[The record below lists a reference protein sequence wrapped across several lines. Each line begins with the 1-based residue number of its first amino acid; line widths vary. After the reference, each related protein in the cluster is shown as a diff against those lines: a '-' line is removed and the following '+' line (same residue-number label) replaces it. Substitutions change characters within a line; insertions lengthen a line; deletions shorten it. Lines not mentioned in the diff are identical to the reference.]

1 MYAATKLAFQP
12 ASKCNEAVFRTLYR
26 LNARIAS
33 KTGNTMYLAVVRIA
47 SKDTADQLEQHIQMH
62 LMHGELYCPMEN
74 GVYYL
79 QIFARSERFAQ
90 VLLDDITDCVPGAS
104 AKIKPVTK

>member
-1 MYAATKLAFQP
+1 MYAATKLTYQP
-12 ASKCNEAVFRTLYR
+12 ANKCNEAVFRTLYR
-26 LNARIAS
+26 LNARIAH
-33 KTGNTMYLAVVRIA
+33 KMGDTMYLAVVRIT
-47 SKDTADQLEQHIQMH
+47 SKSAATQLEQHIQAH
-62 LMHGELYCPMEN
+62 LMHGELYCPMEK
-74 GVYYL
+74 GIYYL